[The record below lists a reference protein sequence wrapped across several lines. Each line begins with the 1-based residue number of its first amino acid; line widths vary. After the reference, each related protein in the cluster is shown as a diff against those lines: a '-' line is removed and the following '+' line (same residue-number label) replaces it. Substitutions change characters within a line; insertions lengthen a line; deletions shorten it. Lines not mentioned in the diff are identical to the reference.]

1 MRRPLARH
9 LREFCVLSVVLMV
22 LGGGVA
28 VAKANTRIDWER
40 GLLIATAAAPADL
53 RSPTTELARVKAERV
68 ATKRC
73 SALLREAAAGLPMA
87 SGKTVG
93 AALGDSLAG
102 ASIGLISLTT
112 DHGSDGS
119 VVVTMALP
127 IDRLRTLRFGA
138 DSPVLESPGSDST
151 AGENAALFIDART
164 SKLVPSVGLGVKL
177 GTVTYRGPVLF
188 FSDEVAA
195 RSGAKL
201 GKDTQLQ
208 KAKGLKA
215 GVVNLRG
222 TANAD
227 ISGAPLVV
235 VLYSESR

>member
-1 MRRPLARH
+1 LRRPLIGP
-9 LREFCVLSVVLMV
+9 LREFCVLGVVLMV
-22 LGGGVA
+22 LGGGVSI
-28 VAKANTRIDWER
+28 AKANTRVDWER

-73 SALLREAAAGLPMA
+73 SALLRDAAAVLPMA

-127 IDRLRTLRFGA
+127 IDRLRTLRFGS
-138 DSPVLESPGSDST
+138 DSPVLDST
-151 AGENAALFIDART
+151 ASKSTANAPLFVDARA
-164 SKLVPSVGLGVKL
+164 SKLVPSVGLGVTI

-188 FSDEVAA
+188 FRDEVAA
-195 RSGAKL
+195 RTGAHL
-201 GKDTQLQ
+201 GKETQLQ

-215 GVVNLRG
+215 GVVGLAG
-222 TANAD
+222 TADAD